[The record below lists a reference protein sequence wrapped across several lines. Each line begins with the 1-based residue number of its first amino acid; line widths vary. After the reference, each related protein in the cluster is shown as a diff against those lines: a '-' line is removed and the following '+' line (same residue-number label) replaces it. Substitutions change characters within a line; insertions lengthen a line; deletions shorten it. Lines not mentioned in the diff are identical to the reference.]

1 MNGAVAIRTTDG
13 YTLQDIVAAVTAA
26 LQPALPEPD
35 EPENYVPE
43 VTVKAYKGFEDY
55 PDVLQ
60 AKHCRAI
67 LGLSEAK
74 TYEVLNSRKCP
85 SFTVG
90 KRILVRKEAFIS
102 FLLDNEGQDLID

>member
-1 MNGAVAIRTTDG
+1 MQATAIRTTDG
-13 YTLQDIVAAVTAA
+13 YALEDIVKAVVSV
-26 LQPALPEPD
+26 LHPVLPEPE
-35 EPENYVPE
+35 EPANFVPE
-43 VTVKAYKGFEDY
+43 VAVKTYKAFEDY

-90 KRILVRKEAFIS
+90 KRILVRKEAFID
-102 FLLDNEGQDLID
+102 FLLANEGQDLID